1 MFKMLY
7 VKLKTIFLGGKRSLK
22 ILFPTVILTDEQ
34 TEKES
39 DHSIFY
45 NFKNPSYFSRTQSD
59 LYKLHCESV
68 RYQGLN

>member
-22 ILFPTVILTDEQ
+22 ILFPIVILTDEQ

-39 DHSIFY
+39 DHFIF
-45 NFKNPSYFSRTQSD
+45 
-59 LYKLHCESV
+59 
-68 RYQGLN
+68 